1 MNRTLLRSAVKSIAA
16 TLLLAMQASTQ
27 AQTIQG
33 AGATFPY
40 PIYKQWFAKFQTATN
55 VSVNYQSV
63 GSGAGIKALQTKTV
77 DFGANDPPLS
87 AEEEKAMPAPVV
99 HIPTVGGAVALCYNL
114 PSTGSGIRLTSD
126 IVASIFMG
134 KIKKWNDPAIAAV
147 KIGRAHV

>member
-77 DFGANDPPLS
+77 DFGA
-87 AEEEKAMPAPVV
+87 
-99 HIPTVGGAVALCYNL
+99 
-114 PSTGSGIRLTSD
+114 SD
-126 IVASIFMG
+126 E
-134 KIKKWNDPAIAAV
+134 
-147 KIGRAHV
+147 IGRAHV